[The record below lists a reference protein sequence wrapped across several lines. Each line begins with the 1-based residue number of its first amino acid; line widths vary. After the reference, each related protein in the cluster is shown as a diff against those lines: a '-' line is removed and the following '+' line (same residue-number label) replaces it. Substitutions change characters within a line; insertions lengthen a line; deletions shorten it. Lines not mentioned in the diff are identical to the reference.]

1 MRVLIISKEAWRNE
15 QNGGNVLTNIFENFS
30 GDYAQIYCTDALPNN
45 SICKSYYQMT
55 DNMMVNNI
63 LHNKKVGKEIKY
75 ENYPY
80 DTKAYVQKYNSLKKC
95 NLPIVPVL
103 REIVWKIAKWDID
116 GIKNFVLDFNPDVI
130 FAPCYGS
137 HYMIKLTKIVK
148 SFCDVPVISYISDD
162 FYTNKQFNFSIIY
175 WLNHFILRKH
185 VSDVF
190 KLYDLVYTMT
200 NEQKSQC
207 EKDFHA
213 NMKILRKVGNFDKKR
228 LKTKVNNPIR
238 FVYAGGI
245 YLNRWKT
252 LVSLAE
258 SIKKINKNG
267 TKMGLDIY
275 TTNEISP
282 KVLNIL
288 NDNKNSFV
296 HKAVSLEELK
306 DIYSNSDI
314 ALHVEGF
321 DIKNKMTVRLS
332 FSTKIVDCLD
342 SGCAVMAIC
351 DDKQAGFSYLKK
363 NNAALCID
371 DKKNIYDCLLSIIN
385 NPQILIDYQK
395 KAFDLGTLNH
405 SKDIVIQN
413 LKNDFEKV
421 IGKSNESVAN

>member
-30 GDYAQIYCTDALPNN
+30 GDYAQIYCKDALPNN

-267 TKMGLDIY
+267 TKMVLDIY

-421 IGKSNESVAN
+421 IGK

>member
-1 MRVLIISKEAWRNE
+1 MA
-15 QNGGNVLTNIFENFS
+15 
-30 GDYAQIYCTDALPNN
+30 
-45 SICKSYYQMT
+45 
-55 DNMMVNNI
+55 
-63 LHNKKVGKEIKY
+63 
-75 ENYPY
+75 
-80 DTKAYVQKYNSLKKC
+80 
-95 NLPIVPVL
+95 
-103 REIVWKIAKWDID
+103 
-116 GIKNFVLDFNPDVI
+116 
-130 FAPCYGS
+130 
-137 HYMIKLTKIVK
+137 
-148 SFCDVPVISYISDD
+148 
-162 FYTNKQFNFSIIY
+162 
-175 WLNHFILRKH
+175 
-185 VSDVF
+185 
-190 KLYDLVYTMT
+190 
-200 NEQKSQC
+200 
-207 EKDFHA
+207 
-213 NMKILRKVGNFDKKR
+213 
-228 LKTKVNNPIR
+228 
-238 FVYAGGI
+238 
-245 YLNRWKT
+245 
-252 LVSLAE
+252 
-258 SIKKINKNG
+258 
-267 TKMGLDIY
+267 LDIY
-275 TTNEISP
+275 TTNEVSP

-421 IGKSNESVAN
+421 IGKSNESIAN